1 MSVLNWQ
8 DVSRQFG
15 QVRPTCVL
23 EAPCVAMCVIRKLT
37 SRVIWKMKCIFQM
50 LGFYLAEGGAG
61 GDCGKNKGMNGQQ
74 ATQQ

>member
-1 MSVLNWQ
+1 ML
-8 DVSRQFG
+8 QF
-15 QVRPTCVL
+15 VKL
-23 EAPCVAMCVIRKLT
+23 ENLT